1 MTILKGVAVTLDLIF
16 FVIFLAVMSLAMDE
30 ETKNPLVTAFFV
42 LLEIGFTVNAAVIF
56 RL

>member
-16 FVIFLAVMSLAMDE
+16 FVIFLAVMSLATDE

-42 LLEIGFTVNAAVIF
+42 LLEIGFTINAAVIF